1 MTCIRSVVRLRPLSA
16 KEQSTAR
23 HETQGVCEA
32 WSSKNKRAS
41 APPPLRHADLWCELA
56 DRKSWNDTDMAT
68 QGRCV
73 GYQELCM
80 SCTGTFEEDNPPT
93 IPGLDA
99 GVFFSGE
106 YSNSPFYTTT
116 SAERNI
122 DYLPL
127 GSYLQLPAH
136 DLEPLDI

>member
-1 MTCIRSVVRLRPLSA
+1 MGDDCFRQP
-16 KEQSTAR
+16 
-23 HETQGVCEA
+23 GVCEA

-93 IPGLDA
+93 IPGLEKKGFIEDFA
-99 GVFFSGE
+99 GK
-106 YSNSPFYTTT
+106 T
-116 SAERNI
+116 I
-122 DYLPL
+122 L
-127 GSYLQLPAH
+127 
-136 DLEPLDI
+136 